1 MENLIAN
8 ITMILT
14 VIGVLAFVVSV
25 ITQVTKGWGFLN
37 RIPTAIQVYVTSL
50 VISVL
55 GIIIYL
61 QVKGFKIVWYYI
73 VGSIV
78 LSFFI
83 AFVSTYGWAQLKELW
98 NRSKFKKE
106 GDE

>member
-14 VIGVLAFVVSV
+14 VIGILAFVVSV

-55 GIIIYL
+55 GIVIYL

-73 VGSIV
+73 VGAIV

>member
-1 MENLIAN
+1 
-8 ITMILT
+8 MILT

-55 GIIIYL
+55 GIVIYL

-73 VGSIV
+73 VGAIV

>member
-1 MENLIAN
+1 
-8 ITMILT
+8 MILT
-14 VIGVLAFVVSV
+14 IIGVLAFVVSV

-55 GIIIYL
+55 GIVIYL

-73 VGSIV
+73 VGAIV

-83 AFVSTYGWAQLKELW
+83 AFVSTYGWDQLKELW

>member
-1 MENLIAN
+1 MENLIGN

-14 VIGVLAFVVSV
+14 VVGVLAFVVSV

-37 RIPTAIQVYVTSL
+37 KIPTVIQVYVTSL
-50 VISVL
+50 IVSVL

-73 VGSIV
+73 VGAVV

-83 AFVSTYGWAQLKELW
+83 AFVSTNGWDQLKSLW
-98 NRSKFKKE
+98 KRTKYNKE

>member
-50 VISVL
+50 VISML
-55 GIIIYL
+55 GIVIYL

-73 VGSIV
+73 VGAIV

-83 AFVSTYGWAQLKELW
+83 AFVSTYGWDQLKELW